1 MYQIVHI
8 APEYNI
14 PVVNKSVNLITD
26 INFDTT
32 EDDDMFD
39 QSESDIMVWCFI
51 FDTIC
56 KFI

>member
-32 EDDDMFD
+32 QDDDMFD
-39 QSESDIMVWCFI
+39 QSESDIMV
-51 FDTIC
+51 
-56 KFI
+56 